1 MQQTQQRAARA
12 PEQPSGQARTP
23 PSAPLER
30 VIGNS
35 RFVVLLAVAAV
46 LLVAVSL
53 FVIGAIGAAITV
65 WETFEA
71 ARRGDLTS
79 PEVTAQ
85 YLEIVSVMLKAVIF
99 YLVGIGFYSLFI
111 APLNLPTSLGI
122 KTFRDLESKVI
133 SAIVTIMAV
142 TFLQHFILWERA
154 DELLR
159 FGAALALVVSAL
171 VAFQFLGARAD
182 VEAEAKSPE
191 EALARHELF
200 ERGQDHARV
209 GATPPDGTDQRAK

>member
-1 MQQTQQRAARA
+1 MQQAPRPPADTTERQAAPAPPAAPFARA
-12 PEQPSGQARTP
+12 
-23 PSAPLER
+23 
-30 VIGNS
+30 IGSS
-35 RFVVLLAVAAV
+35 RFIVLLAVAAV

-53 FVIGAIGAAITV
+53 FVVGAIGAAITV

-99 YLVGIGFYSLFI
+99 YLVGVGFYSLFI
-111 APLNLPTSLGI
+111 APLNLPTALGI
-122 KTFRDLESKVI
+122 TTFRDLESKVI

-154 DELLR
+154 DETLR

-171 VAFQFLGARAD
+171 VAFQFLSHHAEQREGTGESPQERA
-182 VEAEAKSPE
+182 AK
-191 EALARHELF
+191 HELF
-200 ERGQDHARV
+200 EQGQEAGRVSAGSDRQHA
-209 GATPPDGTDQRAK
+209 D